1 MKSELW
7 CVNSMTA
14 LGLCMRSREGGCHP
28 LALGFSKFS
37 HLGNGS
43 RHYPVVSNPAYL
55 FRLHRPQPVLASIS
69 PAVPGN
75 SAGLPTGRPS
85 YPPSTQQ
92 QGSAQN
98 CNLLAPP
105 LTHKGGLE
113 LLPHLPRSS
122 YPLPP
127 ALLASPVPPE
137 LHVTVTMQ
145 HIFTLFPN
153 SLLESFHPPV
163 KVCVPLR
170 PGLKGHCLREAL
182 LGPWA

>member
-1 MKSELW
+1 MGVGTTRWSQIQPICSVSTGLSQSWPPYLLLSQETVPDSPRAGRPIRLPH
-7 CVNSMTA
+7 SSRGALRTA
-14 LGLCMRSREGGCHP
+14 TCLHP
-28 LALGFSKFS
+28 L
-37 HLGNGS
+37 
-43 RHYPVVSNPAYL
+43 
-55 FRLHRPQPVLASIS
+55 
-69 PAVPGN
+69 
-75 SAGLPTGRPS
+75 
-85 YPPSTQQ
+85 
-92 QGSAQN
+92 
-98 CNLLAPP
+98 LL
-105 LTHKGGLE
+105 HKGGLE

-145 HIFTLFPN
+145 HVFTLFPN